1 MTAIESIEAVAGLC
15 RQARRILVITG
26 AGVSAD
32 SGLPTYRGIGGLYDD
47 KLTGHG
53 MPIEQALS
61 GQMMATRP
69 EVTWT
74 YLAQIEANCRGAQPN
89 AALHAIARLVSERP
103 GSMVFTQNVDGFH
116 REVGTPNLVE
126 IHGNL
131 HKLVCTECG
140 RGRMVPDYAGLQ
152 MPPGCPTCG
161 GILRPEVVL
170 FGEDLPRDGILRLEH
185 MLVEGVDLVMSIGT
199 SSAFPYIA
207 GPVVWA
213 ADAGV
218 PTVEINPGE
227 TRVSGLVSHRLR
239 MGAASALGEILAR
252 LDAASSGA

>member
-1 MTAIESIEAVAGLC
+1 MSDSDTLAAVTELL
-15 RQARRILVITG
+15 RQAKRILFITG
-26 AGVSAD
+26 AGLSAD

-53 MPIEQALS
+53 IPIEKALS
-61 GQMMATRP
+61 GQMMANRP
-69 EVTWT
+69 EVSWT

-89 AALHAIARLVSERP
+89 AAHHAIARLVADRP

-116 REVGTPNLVE
+116 RDVGTANLVE

-131 HKLVCTECG
+131 HQLECTECG
-140 RGRMVPDYAGLQ
+140 RGRRVPDYAGLQ

-161 GILRPEVVL
+161 GVMRPDVVL

-207 GPVVWA
+207 GPVMWA

-227 TRVSGLVSHRLR
+227 TRVSAQVTHRLQ
-239 MGAASALGEILAR
+239 MGAAHALGEILTR
-252 LDAASSGA
+252 LGVAA

>member
-1 MTAIESIEAVAGLC
+1 MSDSDTLAAVTELL
-15 RQARRILVITG
+15 RQAKRILFITG
-26 AGVSAD
+26 AGLSAD

-53 MPIEQALS
+53 IPIEKALS
-61 GQMMATRP
+61 GQMMANRP
-69 EVTWT
+69 EVSWT

-89 AALHAIARLVSERP
+89 AAHHAIARLVADRP

-116 REVGTPNLVE
+116 RDVGTANLVE

-131 HKLVCTECG
+131 HQLLCTECG
-140 RGRMVPDYAGLQ
+140 RGRRVPDYAGLQ

-161 GILRPEVVL
+161 GVMRPDVVL

-207 GPVVWA
+207 GPVMWA

-227 TRVSGLVSHRLR
+227 TRVSAQVTHRLQ
-239 MGAASALGEILAR
+239 MGAAHALGEILTR
-252 LDAASSGA
+252 LGVAA

>member
-1 MTAIESIEAVAGLC
+1 MSDSETLDAVAALV
-15 RQARRILVITG
+15 REARRILFITG
-26 AGVSAD
+26 AGLSAD

-53 MPIEQALS
+53 MPIEKALS
-61 GQMMATRP
+61 GQMMANRP
-69 EVTWT
+69 EVSWT

-89 AALHAIARLVSERP
+89 AAHHAIARLVADRP

-116 REVGTPNLVE
+116 RDVGTANLVE

-131 HKLVCTECG
+131 HQLLCTECG
-140 RGRMVPDYAGLQ
+140 RGRRVPDYAGLS

-161 GILRPEVVL
+161 GVMRPDVVL
-170 FGEDLPRDGILRLEH
+170 FGEDLPRDGVLRLEH
-185 MLVEGVDLVMSIGT
+185 MLVDGVDLVMSIGT

-213 ADAGV
+213 AEAGV
-218 PTVEINPGE
+218 ATVEINPGE
-227 TRVSGLVSHRLR
+227 TRVSALVRHRLQ
-239 MGAASALGEILAR
+239 MGAAHALGEVMSR
-252 LDAASSGA
+252 LGRAP